1 MTSNAALVS
10 SHHRYP
16 FIKRHIVNF
25 ISDIS
30 SREQQS
36 IGEGTMI
43 LKAAAVNM
51 VNNYS
56 MGNNVC

>member
-1 MTSNAALVS
+1 M
-10 SHHRYP
+10 H
-16 FIKRHIVNF
+16 F

-51 VNNYS
+51 VNDS
-56 MGNNVC
+56 MWNNMWLQIKEKFGWL